1 MSTTETLKKVGETVV
16 VQNKTVLLAAVG
28 AGDLAVERARA
39 VVGTLRSRAEALP
52 GEAQVQADLAAK
64 EARTRAEEAAGR
76 ARDAVQSARTSAQH
90 VAAAVRPESVK
101 STVTDLVSTARTQ
114 AVATLESLAVRGGE
128 VVEELRRQPTFRKVV
143 FRAERAVDVVE
154 DRLEDVLEET
164 AETVAEA
171 SNEVTSVAQK
181 AAAKTAKVVD
191 AAEEKTAQAADT
203 AKATIAEADVTEPAK
218 PVKKSSAAR
227 KSTPAKASVRVSRAR
242 TAKRTD
248 PTVVPAKSDS

>member
-1 MSTTETLKKVGETVV
+1 MSTTETLKKAGETVV

-39 VVGTLRSRAEALP
+39 VIGTLRSRAEALP

-64 EARTRAEEAAGR
+64 EAAGR

-101 STVTDLVSTARTQ
+101 STVTDLVSSARTQ
-114 AVATLESLAVRGGE
+114 TVATLESLAVRGGE

-143 FRAERAVDVVE
+143 FRAERAVDAVE
-154 DRLEDVLEET
+154 DRLEEVLEET

-191 AAEEKTAQAADT
+191 AAEEKTAQAADA
-203 AKATIAEADVTEPAK
+203 AKATLDEADAPKPAK
-218 PVKKSSAAR
+218 KNSPAR
-227 KSTPAKASVRVSRAR
+227 KSGPAKASARVTRAR
-242 TAKRTD
+242 TAKPAD
-248 PTVVPAKSDS
+248 PTAVPAKSDD